1 MVRVVQTG
9 KDEYNCPKKCG
20 PLKYG
25 RSLHILQK
33 TTHCKKCKGVMLTEN
48 DVKEWERKSV
58 GPRKNRLKKNNLF
71 ELLKSGTSGTL
82 DCPKCSKKIQ
92 NVWAFGGSRIPQYH
106 LLPAAADS
114 FSDSC

>member
-48 DVKEWERKSV
+48 DVKEW
-58 GPRKNRLKKNNLF
+58 
-71 ELLKSGTSGTL
+71 
-82 DCPKCSKKIQ
+82 
-92 NVWAFGGSRIPQYH
+92 
-106 LLPAAADS
+106 AAIN
-114 FSDSC
+114 